1 MNVLEAI
8 DVTKMFREG
17 PQSVSV
23 LRGASLSLD
32 AGEIVAL
39 EGPSGSGKT
48 TFLTILGCLLTPSS
62 GQLEIE
68 GQAVDPARPDPHEHF
83 SARGLRVGHFIDSEG
98 IDRAVGAA
106 DEGFHWVTL
115 GWAAP

>member
-8 DVTKMFREG
+8 DVTKTFREAS
-17 PQSVSV
+17 QSVTV

-48 TFLTILGCLLTPSS
+48 TFLTILGCMLSPTS
-62 GQLEIE
+62 GRVNIE
-68 GQAVDPARPDPHEHF
+68 GPGADGDGERSMRPELE
-83 SARGLRVGHFIDSEG
+83 GLPGPG
-98 IDRAVGAA
+98 RAA
-106 DEGFHWVTL
+106 
-115 GWAAP
+115 